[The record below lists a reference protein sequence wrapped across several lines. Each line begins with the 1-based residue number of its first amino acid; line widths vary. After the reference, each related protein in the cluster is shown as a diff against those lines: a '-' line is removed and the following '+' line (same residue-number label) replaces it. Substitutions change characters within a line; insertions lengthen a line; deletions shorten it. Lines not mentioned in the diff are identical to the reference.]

1 MRILF
6 ILFSLFILSACST
19 VEVRKE
25 VKVIQTKEIVLFEI
39 DEQYLKECRLISP
52 AKPAEL
58 LKMGSDERE
67 DHLTRILI
75 AQYGEV
81 AACNIDRTRL
91 RSLITRQKETIA
103 KHNQDE
109 VERVEKLKS
118 QLENQK

>member
-39 DEQYLKECRLISP
+39 DEQYLKECKLISP

-91 RSLITRQKETIA
+91 RSLISSQKETIA

-109 VERVEKLKS
+109 VDRVEKLQS
-118 QLENQK
+118 QLENQI

>member
-1 MRILF
+1 MKTTLATLSLLF
-6 ILFSLFILSACST
+6 LVGCST
-19 VEVRKE
+19 VQIQKE

-52 AKPAEL
+52 AKPEEL

-109 VERVEKLKS
+109 VDRVEKLKS
-118 QLENQK
+118 QLENQE

>member
-39 DEQYLKECRLISP
+39 DEQYLKECKLISP

>member
-39 DEQYLKECRLISP
+39 DEQYLKECKLISP

-109 VERVEKLKS
+109 VDRVEKLKS

>member
-109 VERVEKLKS
+109 VDRVEKLKS

>member
-1 MRILF
+1 MKVFYILV
-6 ILFSLFILSACST
+6 SLLIISGCST

-25 VKVIQTKEIVLFEI
+25 VKVIQTKEIVLSEI
-39 DEQYLKECRLISP
+39 DEQYLKECKIIPP
-52 AKPAEL
+52 AKPSEL

-75 AQYGEV
+75 KQYGEV
-81 AACNIDRTRL
+81 AVCNIDKARL
-91 RSLITRQKETIA
+91 RSLITRQKEVIV

-118 QLENQK
+118 QLENQR

>member
-39 DEQYLKECRLISP
+39 DEQYLKECKLISP
-52 AKPAEL
+52 AKPVEL

-109 VERVEKLKS
+109 VDRVEKLKS

>member
-39 DEQYLKECRLISP
+39 DEQYLKECKLISP

-109 VERVEKLKS
+109 VDRVEKLKS
-118 QLENQK
+118 QLEKQK